1 MSLNVS
7 ISGAFVDVVVTDTL
21 THADL
26 DPLLDALAEM
36 RARGPFVLLTDTT
49 SMRSAPREVVMTFA
63 DRLKSMPPMKNVW
76 LGDAVVIKS
85 PLARFA
91 VSTLVLVAPLPT
103 DVKVFEA
110 RAQAELWCGDILR
123 KHNVIVPAALMQRS
137 AMPAMRR

>member
-1 MSLNVS
+1 MSLSVS
-7 ISGAFVDVVVTDTL
+7 ITGPFVDVVVSEVL
-21 THADL
+21 TRADL

-49 SMRSAPREVVMTFA
+49 AMRSAPREVVMSFA
-63 DRLKSMPPMKNVW
+63 ERLKAMPPMKNIW
-76 LGDAVVIKS
+76 LGDAVVLKS

-103 DVKVFEA
+103 DVKAFES
-110 RAQAELWCGDILR
+110 RLQAEQWCGEILR
-123 KHNVIVPAALMQRS
+123 KHNVTVPPILMQRP